1 MKIEEVINSWRSFI
15 ETRKTGRFCF
25 QSMTGAALCFFIF
38 VGSVSVTAAD
48 DGYVMLK
55 NGVYCRTA
63 DGRMRVEFVSPDI
76 VRVRYTREAD
86 FLGNGTIV
94 CVERTENKVPFQV
107 VSRQGELSLQ
117 SDSLEVRVDLNTCA
131 LTYKDARTGKVLLSE
146 RQEMPREAEKTY
158 MENVVYDPDSRRIE
172 KTADGEKEVM
182 DVLRRDT
189 VGWTWK
195 FRNHFRWSEGEALY
209 GLGCHMEDFLDLR
222 GKTMYLCQHNLKEMV
237 PVLNSTAGYGLLF
250 DAGCGMKFQ
259 DGAEGGFME
268 LEAAKEVDYYF
279 MKGSTMDRVVAQYRK
294 LTGQSPMMPRYIFG
308 YIQSKERYTHSKELV
323 DVVQEYRRR
332 QVPLD
337 VIVQDWN
344 YWPGGQWGYM
354 KMNRE
359 NYPDPRTLADS
370 IHAWDAKLMVSIW
383 PNPTNCPQTKDFERR
398 GFMLP
403 RSVYDAFNPLAR
415 ARYWEYAN
423 GEFFGNGFD
432 AWWCDC
438 TEPLDADWR
447 PMSEGYGWDSHEERW
462 KGNLALLDGVLGAE
476 RSSLFSLYH
485 SKGLYENQR
494 ATTDRK
500 RVVNLTRSSY
510 AGQQRYSTI
519 TWNGDTHASW
529 KSFAQQI
536 PQGLN
541 FMATG
546 CPYWTV
552 DIGSFFTRKGREWFR
567 AGDFDAGV
575 DDMGYREYYVRMLQY
590 GAFLPLFRSHGTDT
604 PREIWRFGRPGEPF
618 YDSILRMIRLRY
630 RLIPYIYS
638 LAGKVTQESYT
649 MSRLLAFDFADD
661 ARVHDIKDEF
671 MFGPAFLVCPVTRP
685 MYYDKGSVALQGVEK
700 TRTVYLPEGTDWVDF
715 WSGKKY
721 RGGRDVKADAPIDR
735 IPLFVRQ
742 GSIVP
747 MGPVVQHTGEL
758 SGKELTIVVYPGRDA
773 IFTLYEDEGDN
784 YGYEQGRFSTIRME
798 WDDSRG
804 VLSVGQREG
813 SFPSMEESRKFRVVL
828 GGSADEV
835 FREGAGVE
843 VRYDGTATEC
853 RL

>member
-1 MKIEEVINSWRSFI
+1 M
-15 ETRKTGRFCF
+15 
-25 QSMTGAALCFFIF
+25 CFFIS
-38 VGSVSVTAAD
+38 VGSVAVVAAAD
-48 DGYVMLK
+48 GGYVMLK
-55 NGVYCRTA
+55 NGVYCHTA

-107 VSRQGELSLQ
+107 VSRQGGLSLQ

-146 RQEMPREAEKTY
+146 RQDMPREAEKTY

-259 DGAEGGFME
+259 DGPEGGFME

-279 MKGSTMDRVVAQYRK
+279 MKGCTMDQVVARYRK

-359 NYPDPRTLADS
+359 NYPDPRALADS

-415 ARYWEYAN
+415 ARYWEYAD

-447 PMSEGYGWDSHEERW
+447 PMSEGYGWDSHE
-462 KGNLALLDGVLGAE
+462 
-476 RSSLFSLYH
+476 
-485 SKGLYENQR
+485 
-494 ATTDRK
+494 
-500 RVVNLTRSSY
+500 
-510 AGQQRYSTI
+510 
-519 TWNGDTHASW
+519 
-529 KSFAQQI
+529 
-536 PQGLN
+536 
-541 FMATG
+541 
-546 CPYWTV
+546 
-552 DIGSFFTRKGREWFR
+552 
-567 AGDFDAGV
+567 
-575 DDMGYREYYVRMLQY
+575 
-590 GAFLPLFRSHGTDT
+590 
-604 PREIWRFGRPGEPF
+604 
-618 YDSILRMIRLRY
+618 
-630 RLIPYIYS
+630 
-638 LAGKVTQESYT
+638 
-649 MSRLLAFDFADD
+649 
-661 ARVHDIKDEF
+661 
-671 MFGPAFLVCPVTRP
+671 
-685 MYYDKGSVALQGVEK
+685 
-700 TRTVYLPEGTDWVDF
+700 
-715 WSGKKY
+715 
-721 RGGRDVKADAPIDR
+721 
-735 IPLFVRQ
+735 
-742 GSIVP
+742 
-747 MGPVVQHTGEL
+747 
-758 SGKELTIVVYPGRDA
+758 
-773 IFTLYEDEGDN
+773 
-784 YGYEQGRFSTIRME
+784 
-798 WDDSRG
+798 
-804 VLSVGQREG
+804 
-813 SFPSMEESRKFRVVL
+813 
-828 GGSADEV
+828 
-835 FREGAGVE
+835 
-843 VRYDGTATEC
+843 
-853 RL
+853 

>member
-1 MKIEEVINSWRSFI
+1 MDIEVSANPRPSFW
-15 ETRKTGRFCF
+15 KSGFSKF
-25 QSMTGAALCFFIF
+25 SAALCFFIS
-38 VGSVSVTAAD
+38 VGSVAMVAAAD
-48 DGYVMLK
+48 DGYVMLE

-107 VSRQGELSLQ
+107 ASVSGGLSLQ

-146 RQEMPREAEKTY
+146 RQDMPREAEKTY

-462 KGNLALLDGVLGAE
+462 KGNLALLDGVLG
-476 RSSLFSLYH
+476 
-485 SKGLYENQR
+485 G
-494 ATTDRK
+494 
-500 RVVNLTRSSY
+500 
-510 AGQQRYSTI
+510 
-519 TWNGDTHASW
+519 
-529 KSFAQQI
+529 
-536 PQGLN
+536 
-541 FMATG
+541 
-546 CPYWTV
+546 
-552 DIGSFFTRKGREWFR
+552 
-567 AGDFDAGV
+567 
-575 DDMGYREYYVRMLQY
+575 
-590 GAFLPLFRSHGTDT
+590 
-604 PREIWRFGRPGEPF
+604 
-618 YDSILRMIRLRY
+618 
-630 RLIPYIYS
+630 
-638 LAGKVTQESYT
+638 
-649 MSRLLAFDFADD
+649 
-661 ARVHDIKDEF
+661 
-671 MFGPAFLVCPVTRP
+671 
-685 MYYDKGSVALQGVEK
+685 
-700 TRTVYLPEGTDWVDF
+700 
-715 WSGKKY
+715 
-721 RGGRDVKADAPIDR
+721 
-735 IPLFVRQ
+735 
-742 GSIVP
+742 
-747 MGPVVQHTGEL
+747 
-758 SGKELTIVVYPGRDA
+758 
-773 IFTLYEDEGDN
+773 
-784 YGYEQGRFSTIRME
+784 
-798 WDDSRG
+798 
-804 VLSVGQREG
+804 
-813 SFPSMEESRKFRVVL
+813 
-828 GGSADEV
+828 
-835 FREGAGVE
+835 
-843 VRYDGTATEC
+843 
-853 RL
+853 